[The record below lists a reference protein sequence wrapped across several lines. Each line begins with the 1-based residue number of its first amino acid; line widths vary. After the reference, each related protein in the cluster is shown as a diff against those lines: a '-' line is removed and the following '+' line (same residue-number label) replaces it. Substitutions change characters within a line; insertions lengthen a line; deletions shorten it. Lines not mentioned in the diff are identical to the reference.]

1 MNRIGV
7 GAASSEVQIYA
18 AKVPEAPAAP
28 TLISQS
34 ATEITIAW
42 ADMSGRRLQESVT
55 VRNGGSPILD
65 YKLLW
70 DNPEDDQEF
79 IVLAENTLPSY
90 TYTVRNLTPGLKYR
104 FRVVAVNIIG
114 ESEQSVTATFFAS
127 SFALAPS
134 RPIVVGRTDIPTL
147 TI

>member
-1 MNRIGV
+1 
-7 GAASSEVQIYA
+7 
-18 AKVPEAPAAP
+18 
-28 TLISQS
+28 
-34 ATEITIAW
+34 
-42 ADMSGRRLQESVT
+42 MSGRRLQENVT
-55 VRNGGSPILD
+55 VRNGGSAILD

-70 DNPEDDQEF
+70 DNTEDNEEF

-90 TYTVRNLTPGLKYR
+90 TYTVKNLTPGLKYR

-134 RPIVVGRTDIPTL
+134 RPTVVARTDIPTL
-147 TI
+147 TISWTAPSYNGGSTI